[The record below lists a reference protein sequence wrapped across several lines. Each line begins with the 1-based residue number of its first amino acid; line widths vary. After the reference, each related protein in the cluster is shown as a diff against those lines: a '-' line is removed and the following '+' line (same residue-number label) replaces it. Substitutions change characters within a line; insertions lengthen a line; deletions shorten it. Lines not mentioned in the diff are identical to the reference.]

1 MLPARS
7 RQTPRVHDPDP
18 LIAALTGRA
27 FTPELIDAARRHL
40 VMLRSLSAEVTDAV
54 PRSVPTGGDGW
65 RSTAAD
71 RYVERL
77 GELGAR
83 LRAAGESL
91 DGAESQLVERIR
103 RLEAQLEAQAAVA
116 VVEERNAWPWPLMST
131 ATRHPAGADD
141 ERRGDEWTTP

>member
-1 MLPARS
+1 
-7 RQTPRVHDPDP
+7 VHAPDP
-18 LIAALTGRA
+18 LIAALNGRA
-27 FTPELIDAARRHL
+27 VTPALIDAARRHL

-54 PRSVPTGGDGW
+54 PRLVPAGGDGW

-77 GELGAR
+77 GELRAR
-83 LRAAGESL
+83 LRAVAESL
-91 DGAESQLVERIR
+91 DGAESQLAERIR

-131 ATRHPAGADD
+131 TTRHSAGD
-141 ERRGDEWTTP
+141 ERRGDEWTTH

>member
-1 MLPARS
+1 MRSPCS

-27 FTPELIDAARRHL
+27 ITPALIDAARRHL

-54 PRSVPTGGDGW
+54 PRLVPTGGDGW

-77 GELGAR
+77 AELSAR
-83 LRAAGESL
+83 LRAACESL

-116 VVEERNAWPWPLMST
+116 VVEERNAWPWPMMST
-131 ATRHPAGADD
+131 TTRYLADPDD
-141 ERRGDEWTTP
+141 EWRADEWTTR